1 MWTSADMQSSAVGG
15 GMRRAVAWTGEGTD
29 EGARGCRDGGMREDR
44 NMEVVLQSWTRLE
57 GKW

>member
-1 MWTSADMQSSAVGG
+1 MQSSAVGG

-57 GKW
+57 GML